1 MVMATTQ
8 KGEDEGGE
16 RSISVLVLFL
26 EVTGVR
32 WLRQNQGVWSR
43 QNPNN
48 GISNRCQGSDLKHYS

>member
-32 WLRQNQGVWSR
+32 WLRQNQGYAHDR
-43 QNPNN
+43 
-48 GISNRCQGSDLKHYS
+48 IRTTA